1 MQRFIIDYDLINQE
15 NKESIGGNVIKN
27 KQLQF
32 SFGKRFEIPIIS
44 ERDLLFLVIL
54 YHTLPM
60 SHNTAVDF

>member
-1 MQRFIIDYDLINQE
+1 MIDLINQE
-15 NKESIGGNVIKN
+15 IKEIIDGNLIQN

-44 ERDLLFLVIL
+44 ERDLSFLVIL